1 MFVLRERYEGMRPF
15 VRGLCLAASRAM
27 TTRRT
32 FSFLTALVLLASVG
46 LHAHHSFAAEF
57 DAERPITLRG
67 TLTKIEIINPH
78 GWIYVDV
85 KNPDGSIT
93 NWAVEAGSANTLLKR
108 GLRKTSFPVGSE
120 VVIKGFLA
128 KNGRRVANGQTVT
141 FQDGRDFFLGSSGTP
156 GAPQNP

>member
-1 MFVLRERYEGMRPF
+1 MTRLRTWL
-15 VRGLCLAASRAM
+15 VLAALW
-27 TTRRT
+27 
-32 FSFLTALVLLASVG
+32 LTPVVAV
-46 LHAHHSFAAEF
+46 HAHHSFAAEF
-57 DAERPITLRG
+57 DAGKPITLKG

-93 NWAVEAGSANTLLKR
+93 NWAVEAGSANALLKR
-108 GLRKTSFPVGSE
+108 GLRKTSFPVGTE

-141 FQDGRDFFLGSSGTP
+141 FPDGRDFFLGSSGTP
-156 GAPQNP
+156 GAPENE

>member
-1 MFVLRERYEGMRPF
+1 
-15 VRGLCLAASRAM
+15 M
-27 TTRRT
+27 TTIRT
-32 FSFLTALVLLASVG
+32 CSLLATICLLSPIGV
-46 LHAHHSFAAEF
+46 HAHHSFAAEF
-57 DAERPITLRG
+57 DAGKPITLRG

-85 KNPDGSIT
+85 KNADGTIT

-108 GLRKTSFPVGSE
+108 GLRKTSFPVGTE

-156 GAPQNP
+156 GAPDNQ

>member
-1 MFVLRERYEGMRPF
+1 
-15 VRGLCLAASRAM
+15 M
-27 TTRRT
+27 TRLRT
-32 FSFLTALVLLASVG
+32 FSLLVALAMLPSAA

-57 DAERPITLRG
+57 DAGKPITLRG

-93 NWAVEAGSANTLLKR
+93 NWAVEAGSANSLLKR
-108 GLRKTSFPVGSE
+108 GLRKTSFPVGTE

>member
-1 MFVLRERYEGMRPF
+1 
-15 VRGLCLAASRAM
+15 M
-27 TTRRT
+27 TRLGT
-32 FSFLTALVLLASVG
+32 FSLVLALASLQAVS

-57 DAERPITLRG
+57 DADKPITLKG

-85 KNPDGSIT
+85 KNPDGSVT
-93 NWAVEAGSANTLLKR
+93 NWAIEAGSANSLLKR
-108 GLRKTSFPVGSE
+108 GLRKTSFPVGTE

>member
-1 MFVLRERYEGMRPF
+1 
-15 VRGLCLAASRAM
+15 M

-32 FSFLTALVLLASVG
+32 FSFLTALVLLSSVG
-46 LHAHHSFAAEF
+46 LRAHHSFAAEF
-57 DAERPITLRG
+57 DADKPITLRG

-156 GAPQNP
+156 GAPENP

>member
-1 MFVLRERYEGMRPF
+1 MTRLRIWPVLAT
-15 VRGLCLAASRAM
+15 LCLMPTVAAQ
-27 TTRRT
+27 
-32 FSFLTALVLLASVG
+32 
-46 LHAHHSFAAEF
+46 AHHSFAAEF
-57 DAERPITLRG
+57 DAGKPITLKG

-93 NWAVEAGSANTLLKR
+93 NWAVEAGSANALLKR
-108 GLRKTSFPVGSE
+108 GLRKTSFPVGTE

-141 FQDGRDFFLGSSGTP
+141 FPDGRDFFLGSSGTP
-156 GAPQNP
+156 GAPENE

>member
-1 MFVLRERYEGMRPF
+1 MTRLQSFSLALALAWLP
-15 VRGLCLAASRAM
+15 AAS
-27 TTRRT
+27 
-32 FSFLTALVLLASVG
+32 

-57 DAERPITLRG
+57 DAGKPITLKG

-85 KNPDGSIT
+85 KNPDGSVS

-108 GLRKTSFPVGSE
+108 GLRKTSFPVGTE

-128 KNGRRVANGQTVT
+128 KNGRKVANGQTVT
-141 FQDGRDFFLGSSGTP
+141 FPDGRDFFLGSSGTP

>member
-1 MFVLRERYEGMRPF
+1 
-15 VRGLCLAASRAM
+15 M
-27 TTRRT
+27 TRLRT
-32 FSFLTALVLLASVG
+32 FLPLLAFALLPSAA

-57 DAERPITLRG
+57 DADKPITLKG

-85 KNPDGSIT
+85 KNPDGSVT
-93 NWAVEAGSANTLLKR
+93 NWAIEAGSANSLLKR
-108 GLRKTSFPVGSE
+108 GLRKTSFPVGTE

-141 FQDGRDFFLGSSGTP
+141 FQDGHDFFLGSSGTP

>member
-1 MFVLRERYEGMRPF
+1 
-15 VRGLCLAASRAM
+15 M
-27 TTRRT
+27 TTIRT
-32 FSFLTALVLLASVG
+32 FSLLATICLLSPVG
-46 LHAHHSFAAEF
+46 ARAHHSFAAEF
-57 DAERPITLRG
+57 DAGKPITLRG

-85 KNPDGSIT
+85 KNPDGTIT

-108 GLRKTSFPVGSE
+108 GLRKTSFPVGTE

-156 GAPQNP
+156 GSPDNQ

>member
-1 MFVLRERYEGMRPF
+1 
-15 VRGLCLAASRAM
+15 M
-27 TTRRT
+27 TRLRT
-32 FSFLTALVLLASVG
+32 FSFLVALAWLPSAV

-57 DAERPITLRG
+57 DADKPITLRG

-108 GLRKTSFPVGSE
+108 GLRKTRFPVGSE

-128 KNGRRVANGQTVT
+128 KSGRRVANGQTVT

>member
-1 MFVLRERYEGMRPF
+1 
-15 VRGLCLAASRAM
+15 M

-32 FSFLTALVLLASVG
+32 LSFLTALVLLSSVG
-46 LHAHHSFAAEF
+46 LRAHHSFAAEF
-57 DAERPITLRG
+57 DADKPITLRG

-156 GAPQNP
+156 GAPPNQ

>member
-1 MFVLRERYEGMRPF
+1 
-15 VRGLCLAASRAM
+15 M
-27 TTRRT
+27 TRLRT
-32 FSFLTALVLLASVG
+32 FSFLVALAWLPSAV
-46 LHAHHSFAAEF
+46 LHAHHSFAAQY
-57 DAERPITLRG
+57 DPQKPV

-156 GAPQNP
+156 GAP

>member
-1 MFVLRERYEGMRPF
+1 
-15 VRGLCLAASRAM
+15 M
-27 TTRRT
+27 TRLRT
-32 FSFLTALVLLASVG
+32 FSFLVALAWLPAAVI
-46 LHAHHSFAAEF
+46 HAHHSFAAEF
-57 DAERPITLRG
+57 DADKPITLRG

-93 NWAVEAGSANTLLKR
+93 NWAVEAGSANSLLKR

-120 VVIKGFLA
+120 VAIKGFLA

-156 GAPQNP
+156 GAAQNP

>member
-1 MFVLRERYEGMRPF
+1 MAFVLLDP
-15 VRGLCLAASRAM
+15 AAM
-27 TTRRT
+27 TRLRT
-32 FSFLTALVLLASVG
+32 FSFLVALAWLPSAVLD
-46 LHAHHSFAAEF
+46 AHHSFAAEF
-57 DAERPITLRG
+57 DADKPITLRG

-93 NWAVEAGSANTLLKR
+93 NWAVEAGSANSLLKR

-141 FQDGRDFFLGSSGTP
+141 FQEGRDFFLGSSGTP

>member
-1 MFVLRERYEGMRPF
+1 
-15 VRGLCLAASRAM
+15 M
-27 TTRRT
+27 TRFRT
-32 FSFLTALVLLASVG
+32 LLVLTAIWLLPSVAV
-46 LHAHHSFAAEF
+46 HAHHSFAAEF
-57 DAERPITLRG
+57 DAGKPITLRG

-156 GAPQNP
+156 GAPDNQ

>member
-1 MFVLRERYEGMRPF
+1 MTRLRSF
-15 VRGLCLAASRAM
+15 SLALA
-27 TTRRT
+27 
-32 FSFLTALVLLASVG
+32 LASFPAVS

-57 DAERPITLRG
+57 DADKPITLKG

-85 KNPDGSIT
+85 KNPDGSIS

-108 GLRKTSFPVGSE
+108 GLRKTSFPVGTE

-128 KNGRRVANGQTVT
+128 KNGRKVANGQTVT

>member
-1 MFVLRERYEGMRPF
+1 
-15 VRGLCLAASRAM
+15 M
-27 TTRRT
+27 TRFRT
-32 FSFLTALVLLASVG
+32 LSLLTAIWLLPSVAVHG
-46 LHAHHSFAAEF
+46 HHSFAAEF
-57 DAERPITLRG
+57 DAGKPITLRG

-156 GAPQNP
+156 GAPDNQ

>member
-1 MFVLRERYEGMRPF
+1 
-15 VRGLCLAASRAM
+15 M
-27 TTRRT
+27 TRFRT
-32 FSFLTALVLLASVG
+32 LSLLTAIWLLPSVAV
-46 LHAHHSFAAEF
+46 HTHHSFAAEF
-57 DAERPITLRG
+57 DAGKPITLRG

-85 KNPDGSIT
+85 KNPDGSTT
-93 NWAVEAGSANTLLKR
+93 NWAVEAGSANALLKR

-156 GAPQNP
+156 GAPDNQ